1 MEAEAANNLPRVRLM
16 RSWRLEGAK
25 DFADALNITTAQLY
39 YVLNGKRRSP
49 RVEAALLQVLVTEP
63 LVPPLPARGGRP
75 RRAGYCLPHAPAQTC
90 DGGRDDGASSG
101 CV

>member
-49 RVEAALLQVLVTEP
+49 RVEAAP
-63 LVPPLPARGGRP
+63 
-75 RRAGYCLPHAPAQTC
+75 
-90 DGGRDDGASSG
+90 
-101 CV
+101 